1 MTENSSANTSI
12 QVMSRMFTLL
22 DALAQ
27 SQKSTS
33 LKNLSAM
40 TGLHPSTAHRILNDL
55 ASGRL
60 VERTGPGSYRLGL
73 RLLEL
78 GKRVRHQLD
87 LTEAAAPAMQALHA
101 QNNAVVILYRRD
113 GLDMQALARTNRE
126 KHGVSIQTLASSK
139 TTLTETFIGRTML
152 LNERINMLEHI
163 CQKQG
168 ARYEEVALDLQQL
181 RATGI
186 ARNQPSEGLAA
197 PIHGDAGDVIGAL
210 HVQDNHS
217 NQIEADLLAAA
228 HSISLQMGWAPI

>member
-1 MTENSSANTSI
+1 MTENTSANTSI

-87 LTEAAAPAMQALHA
+87 LAEVAAPAMQALHA
-101 QNNAVVILYRRD
+101 QNNAVVVLYRRD
-113 GLDMQALARTNRE
+113 GMEMQALARTNRE
-126 KHGVSIQTLASSK
+126 KHGVAVQTLQSAK
-139 TTLTETFIGRTML
+139 TPLTESFIGRTML
-152 LNERINMLEHI
+152 LNESTNMLEHI

-168 ARYEEVALDLQQL
+168 TRYEELALDLQQL

-186 ARNQPSEGLAA
+186 SKDANSAGLAT

-210 HVQDNHS
+210 HVLDNYA
-217 NQIEADLLAAA
+217 NQIEADLLTAAKN
-228 HSISLQMGWAPI
+228 ISQQMGWTAS

>member
-1 MTENSSANTSI
+1 MTENTSANTSI

-27 SQKSTS
+27 SQKPTS

-78 GKRVRHQLD
+78 GKHVRHQLD
-87 LTEAAAPAMQALHA
+87 LTEVAAPVMQALHT
-101 QNNAVVILYRRD
+101 QNNAIVILYRRD
-113 GLDMQALARTNRE
+113 GMDMQALARTNRE
-126 KHGVSIQTLASSK
+126 KHGISVQTLQSGK
-139 TTLTETFIGRTML
+139 TPLTETFVGRTML
-152 LNERINMLEHI
+152 LNESINMLEHI

-168 ARYEEVALDLQQL
+168 ARFAAVALDLQQL
-181 RATGI
+181 RATGT
-186 ARNQPSEGLAA
+186 AKDGQSTGLAT

-210 HVQDNHS
+210 HVLDNHTS
-217 NQIEADLLAAA
+217 QTEADLLTAAKN
-228 HSISLQMGWAPI
+228 ISQQMGWTPN

>member
-1 MTENSSANTSI
+1 MTENTSANTSI

-87 LTEAAAPAMQALHA
+87 LAEVAAPAMQALHA
-101 QNNAVVILYRRD
+101 QNNAVVVLYRRD
-113 GLDMQALARTNRE
+113 GMDMQALARTNRE
-126 KHGVSIQTLASSK
+126 KHGVSVQTLQSAK
-139 TTLTETFIGRTML
+139 TPLTETFIGRTML
-152 LNERINMLEHI
+152 LNESINMLEHI

-168 ARYEEVALDLQQL
+168 ARYEELALDLQQL

-186 ARNQPSEGLAA
+186 SKDASSAGLAT
-197 PIHGDAGDVIGAL
+197 PILSDAGDVIGAL
-210 HVQDNHS
+210 HVLDNYA
-217 NQIEADLLAAA
+217 NQIEADLLTAAKT
-228 HSISLQMGWAPI
+228 ISQQMGWTAN